1 MSRHKRSPFIVISS
15 LLTGVLLWLA
25 WPEQGFTPLI
35 FIAWVPLLFAEN
47 NFSSR
52 HKKGKGFRMFGNFF
66 MALLIWNSLTTW
78 WIYYASDVGSI
89 VAIALN
95 SFLMALVW
103 QLFYVVKRKH
113 SSAIGYTSLVIFW
126 IAFEYLHL
134 NWEISWP
141 WLQLGNV
148 FATHP
153 AWVQWYEFTGTLG
166 GSVWIL
172 VINLIIFQLLKNL
185 WYKDLLLRIRKINVF
200 LISFIIFGVLVSPL
214 ILSLYLYYQY
224 EDKGEPINVVIL
236 QPNIDPYNEKFS
248 GTGDDQLATILRLA
262 STLIDSST
270 DYCIGPET
278 AIPNGIREEQ
288 IETDKSVKTIQT
300 VISNYPKLNMILG
313 LTSFKSY
320 YDGDKIPLTA
330 RKSSEG
336 DLYYDVFNSAM
347 FLTGKEKPQ
356 LYHKSR
362 LVPGVEKMPYPQIFG
377 FLENYAIKLGG
388 TSGSLGIQ
396 TNRTNF
402 ISNDGTKI
410 APAICYESI
419 YGDFMSAY
427 IRDTA
432 QFISIITN
440 DGWWGN
446 TPGYSQHMNYARL
459 LSIEFRKSVARS
471 ANTGISC
478 FINQRGDVLQ
488 QSSWWTEDVLKET
501 LLKNKTIT
509 FYAKHGDY
517 IGFICAFLAITLIL
531 YLLFRRIIQ
540 WF

>member
-25 WPEQGFTPLI
+25 WPDRGFTPLI

-52 HKKGKGFRMFGNFF
+52 HKKGKGLRMFGNFF

-141 WLQLGNV
+141 WLILGNV

-185 WYKDLLLRIRKINVF
+185 WHKDLLLRIRKINVF

-214 ILSLYLYYQY
+214 ILSLYRYYQY
-224 EDKGEPINVVIL
+224 EDNGEPINVVIL
-236 QPNIDPYNEKFS
+236 QPNIDPYNEKFNGS
-248 GTGDDQLATILRLA
+248 GDEQLATILRLA

-270 DYCIGPET
+270 DFCIGPET
-278 AIPNGIREEQ
+278 AIPIGIREEQ
-288 IETDKSVKTIQT
+288 IETDKSVKTIQA

-320 YDGDKIPLTA
+320 YEGDKIPLTA
-330 RKSSEG
+330 RKSSEA
-336 DLYYDVFNSAM
+336 DIYYDVFNSAM
-347 FLTGKEKPQ
+347 LLSGKENIQ

-377 FLENYAIKLGG
+377 FLENYAINLGG

-427 IRDTA
+427 IRDSA

-446 TPGYSQHMNYARL
+446 TPGYRQHMNYARL
-459 LSIEFRKSVARS
+459 LSIQFRKSVARS

-517 IGFICAFLAITLIL
+517 IGFICAFLTITLII
-531 YLLFRRIIQ
+531 YLIFRRILN